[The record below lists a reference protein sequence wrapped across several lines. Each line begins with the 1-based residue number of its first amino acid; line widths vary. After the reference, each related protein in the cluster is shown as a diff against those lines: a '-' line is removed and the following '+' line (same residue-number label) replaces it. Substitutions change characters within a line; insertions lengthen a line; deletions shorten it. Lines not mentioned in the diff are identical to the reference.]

1 MNKVRI
7 TYLNSEHLNTCYL
20 TNEQLELFG
29 LSRETNNVLLR
40 IGSANIPLKK
50 VIVNDNTMCS
60 SRLYLSKDIERHIC
74 IPEGMVFQIKKINGQ
89 SLELGPLIGVFI
101 SQEKFDYIISGK
113 NITSY
118 VRFAVTCKKLF
129 GLCCFFSMNSID
141 WTNKLV
147 NGLVRRNSKW
157 IAITLPIPM
166 VIYDQNHNMNYR
178 AESIELRKRLDHAY
192 CVLNSTPRLS
202 KWETINALRKNPL
215 LVNLIPET
223 TLYKSS
229 VDVETALQKYSRVYL
244 KPDSLSKGKG
254 IFRITKIS
262 KHQYRIEYR
271 TTEQN
276 HIVNLQ
282 ALADLDNLLNQ
293 YSIEGEGY
301 IIQQEIQKASF
312 RGNPFDFRLLYQ
324 KDYRGSW
331 QPSGIVGR
339 IGSFRS
345 VITSP
350 RSGGMVEEFSII
362 LKEVFN
368 EELSTIHGLYES
380 IIQLGKEI
388 CLSIEREFGN
398 CVELGLDMAIDV
410 KQKIWVI
417 EVNGKPLKVSLKRL
431 NNPEIILLCSRRPIE
446 YAVYLTGLQSANTE
460 LGNFENTI

>member
-1 MNKVRI
+1 MILIKKVRI
-7 TYLNSEHLNTCYL
+7 TYLKSGHVNTCYL
-20 TNEQLELFG
+20 TNEHLELFG
-29 LSRETNNVLLR
+29 LSKKTDNMLLR
-40 IGSANIPLKK
+40 FGSASLPLKK
-50 VIVNDNTMCS
+50 VIVNDNNFCS
-60 SRLYLSKDIERHIC
+60 TRLYLSKDIEIY
-74 IPEGMVFQIKKINGQ
+74 IPTGMVFQVKKINEQ

-101 SQEKFDYIISGK
+101 SQEKFSYISSGK
-113 NITSY
+113 NIAAY
-118 VRFAVTCKKLF
+118 VQFATTCKKLF
-129 GLCCFFSMNSID
+129 GLCCFFSISSIN

-147 NGLVRRNSKW
+147 KGLMRTNSEW
-157 IAITLPIPM
+157 IDITLPLPR
-166 VIYDQNHNMNYR
+166 VIYDQNHHMNCR
-178 AESIELRKRLDHAY
+178 TESIELRRRLDHEY
-192 CVLNSTPRLS
+192 HVLNSIPRLS
-202 KWETINALRKNPL
+202 KFETINALRKNPS

-229 VDVETALQKYSRVYL
+229 VDVETALQKYSRIYL
-244 KPDSLSKGKG
+244 KPNSLSKGKG

-262 KHQYRIEYR
+262 EHQYRIEYR

-282 ALADLDNLLNQ
+282 TLDVLDNLLNK

-331 QPSGIVGR
+331 KPSGIVGR
-339 IGSFRS
+339 IASLRS

-368 EELSTIHGLYES
+368 EDLSTSNGLYEN

-388 CLSIEREFGN
+388 CLSIEHEFGN
-398 CVELGLDMAIDV
+398 CAELGLDMALDV

-431 NNPEIILLCSRRPIE
+431 NNPGIILLYNRRPIE
-446 YAVYLTGLQSANTE
+446 YSVYLAGLQSADTE
-460 LGNFENTI
+460 LDSFE